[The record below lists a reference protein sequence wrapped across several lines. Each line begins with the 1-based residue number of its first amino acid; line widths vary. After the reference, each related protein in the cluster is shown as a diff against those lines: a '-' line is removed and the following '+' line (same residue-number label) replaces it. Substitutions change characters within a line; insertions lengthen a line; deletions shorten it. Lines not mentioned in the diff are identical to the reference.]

1 MSQAEAID
9 QQIQQ
14 RFKQLSLSLQR
25 AIDLSGIEVEGRVIY
40 EKTEQ
45 ADARRDLLR
54 VEKIAIRDRELNK
67 KSEENYVDG
76 IRDLVHHVVL
86 ERLEEQLKDLDGIYN
101 KTLGVDEHLPDL
113 IDILSLKAS
122 SISRI
127 EPIAASIPWMYDDLI
142 KLVNLP
148 QYRRTDKKGKVVTID
163 SLRMG
168 LNFLGIDN
176 LRLVVPSLAFRR
188 WIPQITDPYPEI
200 KSRVWEQ
207 AIGTAISCKKIAQ
220 VMKLDEATAF
230 TLGMFQQ
237 IGFLVVVRLYFKLFE
252 QVHREAII
260 EAHNDKK
267 REEYAALA
275 KIEPSADF
283 LLSLVDKYAMSVSSQ
298 IINKM
303 DMRRVFIGNSIDEFA
318 KKIPF
323 KDMSPLSKVLYQGNA
338 YCKYRML
345 KSCKLIDMDESKEF
359 LRRYQ
364 MPPGSLSVL
373 KTTDLRHMNLSFEQ
387 DL

>member
-1 MSQAEAID
+1 MSQAESID

-14 RFKQLSLSLQR
+14 RFMQLSLSLQR
-25 AIDLSGIEVEGRVIY
+25 AIDLSGVELDGRVLY

-45 ADARRDLLR
+45 ANARRDLLR

-67 KSEENYVDG
+67 KSEDYYVDG
-76 IRDLVHHVVL
+76 IREQVHIVVQ
-86 ERLEEQLKDLDGIYN
+86 ERLEEQLKDLDGIYG
-101 KTLGVDEHLPDL
+101 KILGVNEHLPDL

-127 EPIAASIPWMYDDLI
+127 EPIAASIPWLYDDLI
-142 KLVNLP
+142 KLVNQP
-148 QYRRTDKKGKVVTID
+148 QYRRTDKKGKVVSID

-176 LRLVVPSLAFRR
+176 LRLVVPCLAFRR
-188 WIPQITDPYPEI
+188 WIPQITDPFPEI

-207 AIGTAISCKKIAQ
+207 AIGTAISCKRIAK

-252 QVHREAII
+252 QVHREAMI

-267 REEYAALA
+267 REEYTALS

-283 LLSLVDKYAMSVSSQ
+283 LLALAEKYAMSISSQ
-298 IINKM
+298 VINKM
-303 DMRRVFIGNSIDEFA
+303 DMRRVFIGNSIDEYA
-318 KKIPF
+318 KEIPF
-323 KDMSPLSKVLYQGNA
+323 KNMSPLTKVLFQGNA

-345 KSCKLIDMDESKEF
+345 KSCKLINMDEAKEF
-359 LRRYQ
+359 LRHYQ
-364 MPPGSLSVL
+364 MPPGSLSIL